1 MKDLEKRLK
10 SISISKKNQSIE
22 VEQMNTNDK
31 KDYKLEE
38 RNNFH

>member
-10 SISISKKNQSIE
+10 SISISKKNQPIE
-22 VEQMNTNDK
+22 IEQMNTNDTK
-31 KDYKLEE
+31 IYKLEE